1 MMIKINDKFCIDA
14 DENQFILKEFGTVQ
28 DENSKNFGEVTQ
40 TTLGYYGT
48 LEQALN
54 GLEKI
59 LSRRAVKTK
68 DYTLKQA
75 IDEIWKLHNE
85 IFECLKV
92 NSNDTAVSQ

>member
-1 MMIKINDKFCIDA
+1 MIKINDKFCIDS
-14 DENQFILKEFGTVQ
+14 DGNQFIVKELGTVQ
-28 DENSKNFGEVTQ
+28 DQKSKNYGEETQ

-59 LSRRAVKTK
+59 LSRRAIKIK

-75 IDEIWKLHNE
+75 IDEIRKLHDE

-92 NSNDTAVSQ
+92 NSNETVVEQ